1 MSATPPGALDQLCA
15 AVRALLPDPAHPY
28 DHAETRPFDRPALRE
43 LAAAH
48 RVVPLLAR
56 AAGAAAEPELQQAAR
71 HIAMRGLLAVETL
84 RRVQS
89 AFTTAGIRSLAW
101 KGPAIA
107 QLAWGEVGSREF
119 DDLDLVV
126 HPADRGRAR
135 DVLLATGWARRH
147 AMSDAQEGAIF
158 RGLGAWEFVGPHEP
172 RLLELHWEFSAL
184 RYAGR
189 LPVPAVMERAV
200 RLSLGG
206 VHLLTPDRA
215 DTLALLAQHG
225 AKHAWGRLEDVAV
238 FAALARRDDDAVV
251 TAHARA
257 AAVGGGR
264 AVLLGVELARRVLSV
279 PRPEE
284 LDAATRMDTQVIRL
298 AEEVLARWAR
308 GETEFRPPLRWDL
321 RWTEGAPDRL
331 RLLARATFDPT
342 LQEWEAMRLPDAL
355 VGLYPA
361 LRPVRRLWSAVAP
374 RRARPG
380 ATVTR

>member
-1 MSATPPGALDQLCA
+1 VSATPPGALDQLCA
-15 AVRALLPDPAHPY
+15 AIRALLPDPAHPY

-43 LAAAH
+43 AAAAH
-48 RVVPLLAR
+48 RVLPLLAR

-89 AFTTAGIRSLAW
+89 AFATAGIRSLAW

-135 DVLLATGWARRH
+135 DVLLATGWERRH
-147 AMSDAQEGAIF
+147 PMSDAQEGAIF

-200 RLSLGG
+200 RLSIGG

-284 LDAATRMDTQVIRL
+284 LDAPTRVDAQVMRL
-298 AEEVLARWAR
+298 ADEVLARWAR
-308 GETEFRPPLRWDL
+308 GETEFRPPLGWDL
-321 RWTEGAPDRL
+321 RWTEGTPDRL
-331 RLLARATFDPT
+331 RLLARVTFDPT
-342 LQEWEAMRLPDAL
+342 LQEWEAMHLPDAL

-361 LRPVRRLWSAVAP
+361 LRPVRRLWTAVAP
-374 RRARPG
+374 RRSRRG